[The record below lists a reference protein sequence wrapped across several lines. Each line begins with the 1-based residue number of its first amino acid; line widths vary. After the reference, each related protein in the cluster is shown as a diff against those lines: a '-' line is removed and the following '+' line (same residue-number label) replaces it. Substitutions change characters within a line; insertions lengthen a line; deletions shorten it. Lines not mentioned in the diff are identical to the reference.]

1 MCGMNS
7 DINSVIAIIAMAAAA
22 AASGLIGVF
31 ALTRRMTLAA
41 DVISH
46 IALPGL
52 GVAVLLNINPL
63 IGGAAAL
70 ILGAFLIWALERRT
84 RIATETII
92 GVVFAA
98 SLAIGS
104 LLINSGEELLD
115 ALFGD
120 SKGLSFLEAGIG
132 IIVSF
137 AIIFLVIFL
146 KEKFTLAFIS
156 PDLAKTSGLK
166 VDRLNLAFMLMF
178 VITVILGLK
187 FLGVLLMGAL
197 IIVPAAASRNL
208 AKSFNADLLISSLIS
223 LASVMIGFLIAR
235 KYELEIGPAIIAV
248 ASLLF
253 FVSVFFKKQN

>member
-1 MCGMNS
+1 MTSDMNQ
-7 DINSVIAIIAMAAAA
+7 IVAIIAMATAA

-46 IALPGL
+46 VALPGL
-52 GVAVLLNINPL
+52 GLAVLLNINPL

-70 ILGAFLIWALERRT
+70 ILGAFLVWALERRT
-84 RIATETII
+84 HIATETII

-104 LLINSGEELLD
+104 LLIDSSEELLD
-115 ALFGD
+115 ALFGNA
-120 SKGLSFLEAGIG
+120 SGLTVLEAAIG
-132 IIVSF
+132 IIVSL
-137 AIIFLVIFL
+137 AIIFLVIFF
-146 KEKFTLAFIS
+146 KDKFTLAFIS

-166 VDRLNLAFMLMF
+166 VDRLNLAFLLMF

-208 AKSFNADLLISSLIS
+208 AKSFNADLLTAALLSIF
-223 LASVMIGFLIAR
+223 SVLIGFLIGKR
-235 KYELEIGPAIIAV
+235 YSLEIGPAIIAV
-248 ASLLF
+248 ASLIF
-253 FVSVFFKKQN
+253 FISVFFKKQK

>member
-1 MCGMNS
+1 MMSDANS
-7 DINSVIAIIAMAAAA
+7 IIPLIAIIAAA

-46 IALPGL
+46 VALPGL
-52 GVAVLLNINPL
+52 GLAVLFNINPL

-70 ILGAFLIWALERRT
+70 ILGALLVWALERRT

-104 LLINSGEELLD
+104 LLINSNEELLD

-120 SKGLSFLEAGIG
+120 FSGLTLLEAAIG
-132 IIVSF
+132 IIAGL
-137 AIIFLVIFL
+137 AIILLTIFF

-166 VDRLNLAFMLMF
+166 VDRLNLAFLLMF

-208 AKSFNADLLISSLIS
+208 ARSFNGDLLIASLLS
-223 LASVMIGFLIAR
+223 LFSVLAGFLIAER
-235 KYELEIGPAIIAV
+235 YGLEIGPTIIAV
-248 ASLLF
+248 ASLIF